1 MDLFGAQ
8 PTTLAPGQRI
18 LKLKGYN
25 AVDRYSMPRDCEAFF
40 LDEDE
45 DVGYIK
51 KTDNNGN
58 AKILMFDMVE
68 KEIPVFDPN
77 KYVTKQYFDEFKE
90 EILNGISDLKQTFS
104 NGKSTATKRTGS
116 EDGIKS
122 AS

>member
-51 KTDNNGN
+51 NTGLAPGIQVPITLIQVRPGIRASKREKMPFMLLLRYSGMSSNSPSGRPSRC
-58 AKILMFDMVE
+58 ISVQLQLMC
-68 KEIPVFDPN
+68 
-77 KYVTKQYFDEFKE
+77 T
-90 EILNGISDLKQTFS
+90 
-104 NGKSTATKRTGS
+104 
-116 EDGIKS
+116 
-122 AS
+122 